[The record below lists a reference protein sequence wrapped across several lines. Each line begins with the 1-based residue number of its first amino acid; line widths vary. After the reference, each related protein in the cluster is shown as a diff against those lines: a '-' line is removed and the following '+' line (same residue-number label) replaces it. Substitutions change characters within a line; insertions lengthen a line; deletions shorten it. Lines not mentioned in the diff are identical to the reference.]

1 MEFLIAEGHS
11 EPVKNFVNHSFRC
24 APTMGGNIDVANF
37 NQNQMNTLRRVFHAL
52 NHFMVFMWKIGM
64 GRMINIWPAVIGRIM
79 VIKHRGRKSGK
90 EYLTPVNY
98 ALVDN
103 EIYCTAGFG
112 SISDWYR
119 NMLANPSIELWLPE
133 GKRKAC
139 AEDVSD
145 SPKRMFLLK
154 QVIIASGF
162 AAPLFG
168 VDPKKPDAEF
178 DAITKDY
185 RLVHFI
191 LEKP

>member
-1 MEFLIAEGHS
+1 MDTG
-11 EPVKNFVNHSFRC
+11 NFTQ
-24 APTMGGNIDVANF
+24 A
-37 NQNQMNTLRRVFHAL
+37 QMNTLRKVFHAL
-52 NHFMVFMWKIGM
+52 NRFMVFMWKIGWGKM
-64 GRMINIWPAVIGRIM
+64 MNFWPAVIGRIM

-98 ALVDN
+98 ALVDG

-119 NMLANPSIELWLPE
+119 NMLAHPNIELWLPE
-133 GKRKAC
+133 GKRKAR
-139 AEDVSD
+139 AEDVSE
-145 SPKRMFLLK
+145 SPNRLLLLR

-162 AAPLFG
+162 AGPLFG
-168 VDPKKPDAEF
+168 INPKKLNDEQLDALSKE
-178 DAITKDY
+178 Y